1 MYTIVSLFAGA
12 GGLDLGFLGG
22 FSVIGKSYERT
33 KFDIVKAYEWNEQAV
48 EVYRQNIGEHIRQAD
63 VRDVDFLETS
73 TAVDVV
79 IGGFPCQDFSIS
91 GKRQHLTVERG
102 KLYLEFR
109 RAIATLKPKY
119 FVAENVKNLANILDG
134 QVLQTIVSD
143 FEDAGYRVQH
153 RVLHGADF
161 GVPQNRERVIIIGT
175 RADIPVTASYPS
187 PLLSSHDWV
196 TAKDAI
202 DDLWGEESHGRHLN
216 HSTYSKA
223 KFRENNRSQGNR
235 RIHPDKVAP
244 TIRSEHHG
252 NIEGHYRT
260 NGDPSDLSTW
270 RRLTPREC
278 ARLQTFPD
286 DFAFS
291 MQQTHSYR
299 QIGNAVPPVLGWHV
313 AKSIEQALDTY
324 HEQKED
330 RSSH

>member
-1 MYTIVSLFAGA
+1 MYNIVSLFAGA

-33 KFDIVKAYEWNEQAV
+33 KFNILHAYEWSEQAV
-48 EVYRQNIGEHIRQAD
+48 EVYRQNIGDHIRQAD
-63 VRDVDFLETS
+63 VREVDFAEATQE
-73 TAVDVV
+73 VDVV

-91 GKRQHLTVERG
+91 GKRQHLTVDRG

-119 FVAENVKNLANILDG
+119 FVAENVKNLAKMLDG
-134 QVLQTIVSD
+134 KVLDTIISD
-143 FEDAGYRVQH
+143 FEEAGYRVQH
-153 RVLHGADF
+153 QVLHGADF

-175 RADIPVTASYPS
+175 RQDIPTDASYPV
-187 PLLSSHDWV
+187 PLLHQEEWV
-196 TAKDAI
+196 TAKEAI
-202 DDLWGEESHGRHLN
+202 DDLWGEESHERHHN

-223 KFRENNRSQGNR
+223 KFRENSRSQGNR
-235 RIHPDKVAP
+235 RILPDKVAP

-252 NIEGHYRT
+252 NIEGHY
-260 NGDPSDLSTW
+260 NGDPDDLSTW

-286 DFAFS
+286 DFVFS
-291 MQQTHSYR
+291 TQQTHSYR

-313 AKSIEQALDTY
+313 AKAIEQALDTY
-324 HEQKED
+324 APHEED
-330 RSSH
+330 RSSI